1 MSQLKTHYTLYPDTH
16 THTLK
21 LRAKEGKDNVH

>member
-1 MSQLKTHYTLYPDTH
+1 LNFSEQENKNKGDTH

-21 LRAKEGKDNVH
+21 LTQISNKDIE